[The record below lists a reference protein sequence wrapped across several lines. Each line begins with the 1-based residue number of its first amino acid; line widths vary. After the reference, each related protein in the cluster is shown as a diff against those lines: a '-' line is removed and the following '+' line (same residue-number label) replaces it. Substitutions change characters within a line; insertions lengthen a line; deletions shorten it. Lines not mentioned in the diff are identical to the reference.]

1 MQRDLLLSEAN
12 ITSWLAKNFWQKNAE
27 EFLNNKTR
35 DDPNTM
41 VYNHF
46 PFPISHFPFPQQI
59 EDKQNIEIAVQ
70 AMLDAWAKYPESSL
84 ADFYEPIY
92 AKYIG
97 SFLIKPSMPL
107 MPQKISREAER
118 VAFLFGGYE
127 SWLVAVEN

>member
-46 PFPISHFPFPQQI
+46 PFPQQI

-84 ADFYEPIY
+84 ADFYAPIF

-107 MPQKISREAER
+107 MPQKFSHEAER
-118 VAFLFGGYE
+118 VAFLVGGYE

>member
-46 PFPISHFPFPQQI
+46 PFPQQI

-84 ADFYEPIY
+84 ADFYAPIF

>member
-27 EFLNNKTR
+27 EFLNNKKC
-35 DDPNTM
+35 DYPNTM
-41 VYNHF
+41 VYN
-46 PFPISHFPFPQQI
+46 HFPFPQQI
-59 EDKQNIEIAVQ
+59 EDKQNIEIAAQ

-84 ADFYEPIY
+84 ADFYAPIF

-107 MPQKISREAER
+107 MPQKFSHEAER

>member
-46 PFPISHFPFPQQI
+46 PFPQQI

-70 AMLDAWAKYPESSL
+70 TMLGAWANILK
-84 ADFYEPIY
+84 
-92 AKYIG
+92 
-97 SFLIKPSMPL
+97 
-107 MPQKISREAER
+107 
-118 VAFLFGGYE
+118 VH
-127 SWLVAVEN
+127 WLTFTRRFTQST